1 MAMSIP
7 DGSEGDEFSV
17 KSRSKRKIHKY
28 GIEVPQ
34 SVMMHAAR
42 IKRVKQHDVAGR
54 SIHYHLRSKRLVRPF
69 KSWRTWILPVG
80 RIYRV

>member
-54 SIHYHLRSKRLVRPF
+54 CSIHYHLRSTKLV
-69 KSWRTWILPVG
+69 
-80 RIYRV
+80 